1 MIFDTSAVI
10 ALAQNEPHARQV
22 AAALISGRQPVIP
35 APIATECLI
44 VLTSRLGPKG
54 RTVFERIRSE
64 FSISVGEYAA
74 DHVVVAL
81 QAFTR
86 FGKSRHPAGLNFG
99 DCMTYASA
107 YASGGPLLPSAMLSP
122 KPTSNSTASSAT
134 GHRLINELVGSGH
147 VPP

>member
-1 MIFDTSAVI
+1 MIVDTSAVV
-10 ALAQNEPHARQV
+10 ALVQNERRARQV
-22 AAALISGRQPVIP
+22 AAALISGRHPVIP

-74 DHVVVAL
+74 EHVVVAL

-86 FGKSRHPAGLNFG
+86 FGKGRHPAGLNFG

-107 YASGGPLLPSAMLSP
+107 YVSGGPLLAVGDAFPKTDLQFDGVIGYWPQTDPS
-122 KPTSNSTASSAT
+122 
-134 GHRLINELVGSGH
+134 
-147 VPP
+147 VPGNR